1 MRTTL
6 TIDDDLAVAL
16 ERVREREGM
25 AFKEVVNQ
33 ALRRGLRVM
42 DAEREAAPRKA
53 YRVRPWKSG
62 GMRVSVDNVAEALD
76 WAEGHARR

>member
-6 TIDDDLAVAL
+6 TLDEDVALAL
-16 ERVREREGM
+16 ERVRERE
-25 AFKEVVNQ
+25 ALTFKAVVNQ

-42 DAEREAAPRKA
+42 YAEREGTPRRR

-62 GMRVSVDNVAEALD
+62 GMRVSVDNVSEALD
-76 WAEGHARR
+76 WAEGHGHG